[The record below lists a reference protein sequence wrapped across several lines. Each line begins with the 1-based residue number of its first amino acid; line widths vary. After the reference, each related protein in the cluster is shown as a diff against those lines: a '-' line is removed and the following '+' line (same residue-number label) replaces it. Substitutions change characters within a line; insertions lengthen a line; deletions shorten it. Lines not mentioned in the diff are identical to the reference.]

1 MTLIGTMG
9 FQKLGLYVSAVVLLL
24 STASLNK
31 LLAATEPPLGT
42 AQSFA
47 VLGASAVTNTGSTV
61 IMGDLGVSPSATVT
75 GFPPGVVTMGTI
87 HMADAVAAQAQ
98 LDALTAYN
106 FLAGQA
112 FNTNLSGQDLG
123 GLTLGPGV
131 YRFNS
136 TAQLTGTLTLD
147 AQGDPNAVFIFQIG
161 SSLTTASASAVV
173 EINKGTACNVFFQ
186 VGSSATLGTGT
197 QLSGSILA
205 NTSITLTTGASV
217 TGRVFALNGA
227 VTLDSNQVSICTPMG
242 ALQVCKVAGLGIAPG
257 APFTFNVNGTP
268 LVVAAG
274 APPTGNC
281 SPLQAE
287 AAGTVGITE
296 IIPPGVAL
304 TSVTAS
310 PPGALVSSNL
320 ATGTATVA
328 VTAGGTTVVT
338 FTDSLIVLPGFVQ
351 VCKVAGTGIIPGSPF
366 TFNVGGTPL
375 VVSAGAPPAGTCGPL
390 IPKTPGTVPVTE
402 TIPLGVALT
411 SVTANPPGALVR
423 SNLATG
429 AATVTVTSGATT
441 VVTFTDALIVNPGF
455 VQVCKVAGAG
465 IAPGAPFTFNV
476 GGTPLDVA
484 AGAPPAGNCSLL
496 LPEPAGPV
504 VVTETIPLGVALTSV
519 SANPPGAL
527 VSSNLATGT
536 ATITVTNGATT
547 IVTFTDALIVNPGFV
562 QVCKVAG
569 AGIAPGAPF
578 IFNVGGTP
586 LAVAAG
592 APPAGNCSLLLPEPA
607 GPVVVTETIPLG
619 VALTSVTANPPGAL
633 VSSNLATGTATVTVT
648 NGATTIVTF
657 TDAALVVINPG
668 PDGIYQ
674 LRYFAN
680 LDKGDSY
687 IDLSNAGTLNGSDPA
702 GRICANAYTFDP
714 AEELISCCA
723 CLVTPNGLNSLSVRN
738 DLISNTL
745 TPGVPTSV
753 TVKLLAT
760 IPGPGGACNPSSPTF
775 PTLVRGMRA
784 WATTLHL
791 NTSGSPAAGYQETET
806 PFSFAELS
814 DTELSKLTG
823 FCGFIQAN
831 GSGFG
836 LCKSCRAGAL
846 GAGQR

>member
-1 MTLIGTMG
+1 MG

-411 SVTANPPGALVR
+411 SVTANPPGALVS

-476 GGTPLDVA
+476 GGTPLVVA
-484 AGAPPAGNCSLL
+484 AGAPPAGNCS
-496 LPEPAGPV
+496 A
-504 VVTETIPLGVALTSV
+504 
-519 SANPPGAL
+519 
-527 VSSNLATGT
+527 
-536 ATITVTNGATT
+536 
-547 IVTFTDALIVNPGFV
+547 
-562 QVCKVAG
+562 
-569 AGIAPGAPF
+569 
-578 IFNVGGTP
+578 
-586 LAVAAG
+586 
-592 APPAGNCSLLLPEPA
+592 LLPEPA